1 MSDGTLENYRS
12 LHGLPELAGV
22 ADLAGAGGPG
32 LGVQECVDRLKCFHY
47 ALQSVWQLL
56 LTRIACEPI
65 YELKMGYSYHAYLA
79 AEHITLLR
87 DRVAELRHPP
97 LGLDKVPDDNLE
109 AFFDEIRNAPDRER
123 LMEGLYRVALPALR
137 ESMEAYREQTNPLTD
152 APGLRILRVILPEV
166 EDMISW
172 GEKSCVALEAASSVQ
187 REDPLEW
194 KEELRGWLAAS
205 GGLAGTGDRGDPPSQ
220 RYSAEEFHYDS
231 TPKRDER
238 FPDPYNMGVHAEEFL
253 YDESFESRDKV
264 FMMFYKRLREID
276 VPEMMASILYEM
288 VTESGDEEV

>member
-1 MSDGTLENYRS
+1 MSDGSLENYRP

-22 ADLAGAGGPG
+22 ADLAGAAGPG
-32 LGVQECVDRLKCFHY
+32 LGVQECVDRLKRLHY
-47 ALQSVWQLL
+47 ASQRVWQTL

-65 YELKMGYSYHAYLA
+65 YELKMGYSYHAYLV

-109 AFFDEIRNAPDRER
+109 VFFDEIRNAPDRDR
-123 LMEGLYRVALPALR
+123 FMNGLYRVALPALR
-137 ESMEAYREQTNPLTD
+137 ESMQAYRADTNPLTD
-152 APGLRILRVILPEV
+152 APGLRVLRVAVPEI
-166 EDMISW
+166 EAMIKW
-172 GEKSCVALEAASSVQ
+172 GEQACFALENS
-187 REDPLEW
+187 RPGEGEDFTDWL
-194 KEELRGWLAAS
+194 EELRAWLGAS
-205 GGLAGTGDRGDPPSQ
+205 GGLAGTENREVAPAR
-220 RYSAEEFHYDS
+220 RYSLEEFSYDS
-231 TPKRDER
+231 TPRRDER

-253 YDESFESRDKV
+253 YDESFENRDKV

-288 VTESGDEEV
+288 VSESGD